1 MGDGVD
7 RADWASCRLS
17 DVVVPRGEKASPQ
30 TFPDMPFL
38 GMDHVEAHSMRIIG
52 RGLASEM
59 KSNCSR
65 FYDSDVIYG
74 RLRPYLNK
82 VAIPGFDGLASAE
95 FIVFPPAAAMVPSFL
110 AYHLNAR
117 DFVSFSSHLNEGD
130 RPRVSF
136 DQLGVFPVDI
146 PPLVEQRAIV
156 AKIEALFSEL
166 DKGVEQLETVKGQ
179 LKRYRQSV
187 LKAAFEG
194 KLTAEWRAERAR
206 PFVQNSA
213 QLKVAETTETYGTK
227 KPEGWTFVRTG
238 QLTEFVTSGSR
249 GWSKYCGSTGA
260 LFIRSQDINRD
271 TLALES
277 VTRVNPPG
285 GAEGNRT
292 RVKTGDILLTIT
304 GANVGK
310 CACVDREIP
319 EAYVSQHVALLR
331 LYDTVLTSY
340 LHWVFLSDAF
350 VRGELHRVAY
360 GAGKPGLNLENV
372 KDALVPLAP
381 LPEQRQI
388 VAEIEAR
395 FSALDQLEQTVETGL
410 KQAEA
415 LRQSILKKAFGGR
428 LLSASE
434 RAAVRADPAY
444 EPATRLLE
452 RIRGE
457 RAAQSGQRGLRGRAT
472 KKGPVSTAS
481 TPSTVSTPPAPKRRP
496 RP

>member
-1 MGDGVD
+1 MGEGVD
-7 RADWASCRLS
+7 RADWACVPLGELFELKYGKGLPKDSRVSGDVPVYGSNGLVGSHNAAVSLSPCVLVGRKGAAGKVHYSC
-17 DVVVPRGEKASPQ
+17 VPCWPIDTTYFIDEFHG
-30 TFPDMPFL
+30 L
-38 GMDHVEAHSMRIIG
+38 EAKFFFYLMRA
-52 RGLASEM
+52 LQ
-59 KSNCSR
+59 
-65 FYDSDVIYG
+65 
-74 RLRPYLNK
+74 LNK
-82 VAIPGFDGLASAE
+82 LETSTAIPGLNRDDAYREA
-95 FIVFPPAAAMVPSFL
+95 VPL
-110 AYHLNAR
+110 
-117 DFVSFSSHLNEGD
+117 
-130 RPRVSF
+130 
-136 DQLGVFPVDI
+136 

-194 KLTAEWRAERAR
+194 KLTAVWRAERAR
-206 PFVQNSA
+206 PFVQNSE
-213 QLKVAETTETYGTK
+213 QLKVAETPETYGTK
-227 KPEGWTFVRTG
+227 NPEGWTFVRTG

-271 TLALES
+271 KLALES

-292 RVKTGDILLTIT
+292 RVKKGDLLLTIT

-319 EAYVSQHVALLR
+319 DAYVSQHVALLR
-331 LYDTVLTSY
+331 LQDTVLDSY

-350 VRGELHRVAY
+350 VRGQLHRVAY

-372 KDALVPLAP
+372 KDALIPLAP

-388 VAEIEAR
+388 VAEIESR

-410 KQAEA
+410 RQAEA
-415 LRQSILKKAFGGR
+415 LRQSILKKAFEGR

-434 RAAVRADPAY
+434 RAAVRADPDY
-444 EPATRLLE
+444 EPAARLLE

-457 RAAQSGQRGLRGRAT
+457 RRSEVGGRMSEVRGRRSER
-472 KKGPVSTAS
+472 KGGST
-481 TPSTVSTPPAPKRRP
+481 
-496 RP
+496 